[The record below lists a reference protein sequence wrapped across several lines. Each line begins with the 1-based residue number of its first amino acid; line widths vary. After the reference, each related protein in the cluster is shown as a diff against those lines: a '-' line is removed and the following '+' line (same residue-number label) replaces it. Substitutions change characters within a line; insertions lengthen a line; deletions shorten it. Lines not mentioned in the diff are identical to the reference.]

1 MIQRIPRPFAVVTAL
16 VLAAF
21 VVSPAAHAED
31 TADAVNALRS
41 ELGALRTQLA
51 QTQLELQRALGE
63 LKELRAFQKTPN
75 AAKQVNEWRAERE
88 RIADERKRLAI
99 ERRRLDQARL
109 TLRSATTNTSPR
121 PAPAPG
127 VRGNA
132 APAPPAAADAPA
144 PGAGGQ
150 LGEQPRWE
158 LDYKIGVIH
167 TGGNYQ
173 KTYVDPTVGTALVKS
188 YPLIDRRH
196 IMVRGTLQNRSATP
210 WRYTFEVRIG
220 GREGGIIG
228 RWRHQTVTLGPNE
241 MAAFELKVPVSDV
254 GAITTYQIGN
264 IEADRPAPATPAVP
278 APPAPRDR
286 ERVNR

>member
-1 MIQRIPRPFAVVTAL
+1 MTQRILRPFAVASAL
-16 VLAAF
+16 ALAALL
-21 VVSPAAHAED
+21 VAPAAHAQD
-31 TADAVNALRS
+31 TADAVNALRN
-41 ELGALRTQLA
+41 ELGTLRTQLA

-63 LKELRAFQKTPN
+63 LKELRAFQQTPD
-75 AAKQVNEWRAERE
+75 AAKQVEQWRVERE
-88 RIADERKRLAI
+88 RIAEERKRLAL

-109 TLRSATTNTSPR
+109 TLRSATTNSSPR
-121 PAPAPG
+121 PVPGRAPAAG
-127 VRGNA
+127 GNA

-144 PGAGGQ
+144 DGQ

-173 KTYVDPTVGTALVKS
+173 KTYVDPTVGAALVKS

-196 IMVRGTLQNRSATP
+196 IMVRGTLQNRSGQP

-241 MAAFELKVPVSDV
+241 MAAFELKVPVTDV
-254 GAITTYQIGN
+254 GSITTYQIGN
-264 IEADRPAPATPAVP
+264 IEADRPAPAAPAVP
-278 APPAPRDR
+278 APPAPRER